1 MEFSQSL
8 GFILAL
14 SSVALLGTTAVLIT
28 AVLSTYTQGTLVPVA
43 STRFLARLDE
53 RGDDELRLLTDS
65 QRIFVAKFRKTHKE
79 LSSQAPIPA
88 DDNAPLVARLISLKP
103 DSSTRLK
110 WPRMKHNYHR
120 YETYTR
126 VEQNIRARRVALQ
139 EAALSRVQT
148 VLDDD
153 SLPPLALIKKFR
165 RHLIRE
171 SLHLWFRA
179 LLELGRPVLSTFGRF
194 VVGEVATWGCIG
206 IFIALIIHALRI
218 VFFDRAAAW
227 QSPGPLWESLGWF
240 ITLGSTLGF
249 ILGMVTPLKAALIS
263 PPGSMSKRRRIEL
276 WSVIIVSG
284 TFFAVFVSPL
294 PRQLAYFIAELMTPL
309 LNAIQ
314 LTPPIP
320 DAVLGARIIAIILL
334 GFDLLIIIPLRKH
347 LRDTRWLKS
356 NLPFLVFL
364 LPLTIL
370 FTWRAITSN
379 QGSTPSAVTTAMI
392 VTGAV
397 LLVLAGIAE
406 CVYLVTQAAERHRT
420 LGLYRRLGITVTYI
434 WHPLLVALCA
444 IIFSLLYA
452 NIMYGLLPD
461 KNPNSSEYKNKILD
475 AGLGFLLIS
484 LIATV
489 LVVFVWR
496 KRHKQ
501 DQNLAAQARKIRG
514 Q

>member
-53 RGDDELRLLTDS
+53 RGDDELLLLTDS
-65 QRIFVAKFRKTHKE
+65 QRIFVAKFRKTHEE
-79 LSSQAPIPA
+79 LSSQVPIPS
-88 DDNAPLVARLISLKP
+88 DDSAPLVARLISLKP

-110 WPRMKHNYHR
+110 WPRIKHNYHR
-120 YETYTR
+120 NETSTR
-126 VEQNIRARRVALQ
+126 VEKNILARRVALQ
-139 EAALSRVQT
+139 EAALSRIQT
-148 VLDDD
+148 VLEDD

-171 SLHLWFRA
+171 RLHLWFRA
-179 LLELGRPVLSTFGRF
+179 LVELGRPVLSTFGRF

-240 ITLGSTLGF
+240 ITLGSTFGF

-276 WSVIIVSG
+276 WSVIIVLG

-314 LTPPIP
+314 FTPPIP
-320 DAVLGARIIAIILL
+320 DAVVGARIISIILIAL
-334 GFDLLIIIPLRKH
+334 DLLIFIPLRKH
-347 LRDTRWLKS
+347 LRDARWLKS
-356 NLPFLVFL
+356 HLPFLFFL
-364 LPLTIL
+364 LPLTIF
-370 FTWRAITSN
+370 FTWRGLTSN
-379 QGSTPSAVTTAMI
+379 QGPAPSLVTTAMFA
-392 VTGAV
+392 TGAV
-397 LLVLAGIAE
+397 SLLTAGIAE
-406 CVYLVTQAAERHRT
+406 CVYLVARAAERHR
-420 LGLYRRLGITVTYI
+420 LLESYRHLGIAATYI
-434 WHPLLVALCA
+434 WHPLLVALCGT
-444 IIFSLLYA
+444 IFSLFYV
-452 NIMYGLLPD
+452 NIVYWLLPD
-461 KNPNSSEYKNKILD
+461 KNPNSSEYKNQISE
-475 AGLGFLLIS
+475 AGLGFLLIF
-484 LIATV
+484 LITTF
-489 LVVFVWR
+489 LVVFVGR

-501 DQNLAAQARKIRG
+501 DQNLAAQARTIRG